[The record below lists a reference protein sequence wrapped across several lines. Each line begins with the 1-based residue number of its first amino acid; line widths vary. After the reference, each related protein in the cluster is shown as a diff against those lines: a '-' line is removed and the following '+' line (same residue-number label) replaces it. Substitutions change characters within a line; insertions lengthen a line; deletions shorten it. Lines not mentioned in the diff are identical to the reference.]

1 MPLLRTSA
9 LHEERSLGRNAG
21 IALRNWDLLRQGL
34 AAAPQDPQPEAAG
47 PGRLADVL
55 TLWVQGQRDYFLRKA
70 KREDAKRAR
79 CESAV
84 GWFLRLG
91 VALIVVSMFLLPYLG
106 PWGQGLLLV
115 AAALAPVTAGLIHTH
130 AENQALAE
138 HIKQY
143 ARMGAIFNTTQQQVE
158 RCLGADDAEGARERL
173 RALGQEALNE
183 NADWVLLHRERM
195 LEVPKV

>member
-1 MPLLRTSA
+1 MQDHYLTRYRTE
-9 LHEERSLGRNAG
+9 LDWIG

-34 AAAPQDPQPEAAG
+34 ADTPQDPQPEPAG

-55 TLWVQGQRDYFLRKA
+55 TQWVQGQRDYFLRSARK
-70 KREDAKRAR
+70 EDAKRAR
-79 CESAV
+79 SEGAV

-91 VALIVVSMFLLPYLG
+91 VALIVVSMFLLSYLG

-143 ARMGAIFNTTQQQVE
+143 ARMGAIFNTTHQQIE
-158 RCLGADDAEGARERL
+158 RCLGAGDAEGARERL